1 MITIGAFE
9 AKNQL
14 SELLRRVQEGE
25 EIVITKHGHPLA
37 RLVGWAEGSSGDDVR
52 KAFAQL
58 RVLRQRT
65 KSGRSDGESLAQ
77 LAHEGH
83 RW

>member
-1 MITIGAFE
+1 MTTVGAFE

-25 EIVITKHGHPLA
+25 EIVITRHGRPLA
-37 RLVGWAEGSSGDDVR
+37 RLTGWSEGSGDVR

-58 RVLRQRT
+58 RVLR
-65 KSGRSDGESLAQ
+65 KKAKGGRSAGESIKQ
-77 LAHEGH
+77 LVHEGH